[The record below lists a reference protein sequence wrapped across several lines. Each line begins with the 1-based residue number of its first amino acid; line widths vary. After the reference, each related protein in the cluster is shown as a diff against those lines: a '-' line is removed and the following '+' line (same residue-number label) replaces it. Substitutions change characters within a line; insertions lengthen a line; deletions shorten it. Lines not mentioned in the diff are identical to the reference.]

1 MTAPSPG
8 WYADQANPQLLRWW
22 DGNGWTPH
30 TQPNP
35 QAAPPRPQAPPPPP
49 PPPQQY
55 QQQPVYQQPQQQGHP
70 QQQGYPQQQQQYQQ
84 QAAGFAPQQQQM
96 APQAPGM
103 AGGQVGGQAG
113 GQVGGGPLY
122 LAPEL
127 LIAQKAKVFGISS
140 SAGAYQIMDATGAQV
155 GTFKEPETLAS
166 KAMDK
171 LNPLADFKAK
181 DFELT
186 DAQGT
191 VVLKVENPQ
200 GFKAALKPKFH
211 VSAPSGMP
219 VGTIE
224 QQKVFSGLGFVFT
237 VNGQNFGHFEQT
249 RGGGFSR
256 RFICKDGHGNQI
268 AEFVKRSVGKQSFK
282 EVFTHDDSYV
292 LLRPNPIPEP
302 LGSLVLISACALDA
316 TFFEK
321 D

>member
-35 QAAPPRPQAPPPPP
+35 QAAPPRPQAPPPPA

-55 QQQPVYQQPQQQGHP
+55 QQPVYQQPQQQGHP
-70 QQQGYPQQQQQYQQ
+70 QQQGYPQQQYRQQGYQQ
-84 QAAGFAPQQQQM
+84 QAVGFAPQQQQQM

-103 AGGQVGGQAG
+103 AGGQA
-113 GQVGGGPLY
+113 GGGPLY

-155 GTFKEPETLAS
+155 GTFREPETLAS
-166 KAMDK
+166 KALDK

-200 GFKAALKPKFH
+200 GFKASLKPKFH

-219 VGTIE
+219 IGTIE

-237 VNGQNFGHFEQT
+237 VNGQNFGHFEQK

-256 RFICKDGHGNQI
+256 RFVCKDGHGNQV

-316 TFFEK
+316 TFFEN